1 MKVLRCHSGFTLIE
15 IAAVLVIIAILSTMA
30 VKHMGSSGISI
41 YGDADRLVADLRYA
55 QSLAMTRAPDEDG
68 VYNGEVTIT
77 TTEDGDG
84 WCLDQDGDGSCLD
97 NDEKDDEDKFWFAD
111 GAREDWEL
119 RDGTITPDI
128 SITFKYPKGKVVNA
142 ASDPTTITLQR
153 GDNSIIINVYSETGY
168 VEIQ

>member
-15 IAAVLVIIAILSTMA
+15 IAAVLVIIAILSVLA
-30 VKHMGSSGISI
+30 VKRMGGTGISA

-55 QSLAMTRAPDEDG
+55 QSLAMTRAPDEGGD
-68 VYNGEVTIT
+68 YDGEVTVVT
-77 TTEDGDG
+77 TDTG
-84 WCLDQDGDGSCLD
+84 WKLD
-97 NDEKDDEDKFWFAD
+97 NEGKTDKLWFAD
-111 GAREDWEL
+111 GAREDWKIEE
-119 RDGTITPDI
+119 GTTITQDV
-128 SITFKYPKGKVVNA
+128 SITFKYPKGKMVNA